1 MARPLG
7 GGRAVRRPRRRPA
20 PEALHPDDVPV
31 PVGRPA
37 HRPLVRGDRAGH
49 RRAHAPH
56 ARLQRDVP
64 DGLRQLRAAGRER
77 GDRPR
82 RRSRRV
88 DDREHRA
95 HADPVPNDGR
105 DVRLVARAG
114 DQRPVLLPLD
124 AVDLPPVLRGRAGV
138 PGHGRGRLVP
148 EGPGRAGARAGAGHG
163 AALLALQHAGRQ
175 ARPRAVV
182 VPDHELLRRAARL
195 RRHRLP
201 RADPPGADEL
211 DRPIGGRRDRLRRR
225 GRRRRAD
232 PGLHHP
238 PGHRVRRDLHG
249 PGARAPA
256 RRGPDDGRPHGPTSR
271 RTSPARGA
279 RPRSSA

>member
-1 MARPLG
+1 MG
-7 GGRAVRRPRRRPA
+7 GGRAVRRSRRRPA

-37 HRPLVRGDRAGH
+37 HRPLVRGDRSGH
-49 RRAHAPH
+49 RRADAPH

-82 RRSRRV
+82 PRPRGV
-88 DDREHRA
+88 DEREHRA

-105 DVRLVARAG
+105 DVRLVARG
-114 DQRPVLLPLD
+114 RHQRPRLLPLD
-124 AVDLPPVLRGRAGV
+124 PVDLPPVLQGRAGV
-138 PGHGRGRLVP
+138 SGAGRGRLVP
-148 EGPGRAGARAGAGHG
+148 EGPGRPGARAGAGHR
-163 AALLALQHAGRQ
+163 ASLLALQHAGRQ

-195 RRHRLP
+195 RRDRLP

-211 DRPIGGRRDRLRRR
+211 DRPIGRGGDRLRGR

-232 PGLHHP
+232 PRLHHP
-238 PGHRVRRDLHG
+238 PGHRLRRDVH
-249 PGARAPA
+249 GARAGAPA
-256 RRGPDDGRPHGPTSR
+256 RVGPDDGRPTEPTSR
-271 RTSPARGA
+271 PTSPTRGA